1 MCSEQRH
8 TLGFLAQARRRN
20 PVFVAKERLDQ
31 AESALGR
38 ILNQYR
44 AVLVERNIAALLG
57 AGVIS
62 EIGDWFNTVALI
74 SLAYG
79 YGDGALSV
87 GGMFAVRMVVRLI
100 FQGPAGVLVDGHA
113 GRKLLFTSQLV
124 MAVIASSFALLVVVP
139 TLWLLYVLVILLEVA
154 NCIAHPAFMMELRAE
169 APEQQRS
176 AANGVLFASMTTA
189 QLVGPVLG
197 ALVLAPFGAGTVF
210 ALNGLTFFT
219 VAIAVAKL
227 RGGLN
232 ASTTVENVQDD
243 TIPPVIGELEPSV
256 RGYAW
261 LLRRQ
266 DLSVYVLV
274 CLSLALLVQATIT
287 LFVVRAVTL
296 ELGDSGVGLFYS
308 AVAAGAVSGSII
320 AGAHPKLA
328 ASLYPTALAMALCAV
343 ALAAFGM
350 AGSVLF
356 SLVALVIA
364 GFATDVYEVTGLT
377 YFQNRIPD
385 PLYARFYSLF
395 LLALSAGALI
405 GALAGP
411 ALERILGV
419 GMSLVVLAAPSLAL
433 AVGLA
438 GMSRIWIKAEPGRQ
452 WWIKAVAPT
461 LPGGASQ
468 RDEE

>member
-1 MCSEQRH
+1 VFKANDR
-8 TLGFLAQARRRN
+8 LNQAGG
-20 PVFVAKERLDQ
+20 
-31 AESALGR
+31 ALGQV
-38 ILNQYR
+38 LKQYR
-44 AVLVERNIAALLG
+44 AVLVERNISILLG

-79 YGDGALSV
+79 YGDGALGV
-87 GGMFAVRMVVRLI
+87 GGMFAVRMLMRLI
-100 FQGPAGVLVDGHA
+100 FQGPAGTFVDRHA

-124 MAVIASSFALLVVVP
+124 MAVIASSFVLLVVVP
-139 TLWLLYVLVILLEVA
+139 TLWLLYLLVFLLEVA
-154 NCIAHPAFMMELRAE
+154 NCIAHPAFMVELRTE
-169 APEQQRS
+169 APEEQRS

-210 ALNGLTFFT
+210 ALNGLTFFG
-219 VAIAVAKL
+219 VAVAVAKM

-232 ASTTVENVQDD
+232 TNTKVENLLDA
-243 TIPPVIGELEPSV
+243 TNPPVIGKLEPSV

-266 DLSVYVLV
+266 YLSMYVLV

-296 ELGDSGVGLFYS
+296 ELGDGGVGLFYA
-308 AVAAGAVSGSII
+308 AVAAGAVGGSIF
-320 AGAHPKLA
+320 AGAHIQFA
-328 ASLYPTALAMALCAV
+328 ASLYPTAVAMALCAV
-343 ALAAFGM
+343 ALAVFGM
-350 AGSVLF
+350 AGSVVF

-364 GFATDVYEVTGLT
+364 GFATDFYEVTGLT
-377 YFQNRIPD
+377 FFQNSIPD
-385 PLYARFYSLF
+385 HLYARFYSVF

-411 ALERILGV
+411 TLERLLGV
-419 GMSLVVLAAPSLAL
+419 DMSLVVLAAPSLAL
-433 AVGLA
+433 AVVLA
-438 GMSRIWIKAEPGRQ
+438 AMSRSWMIAEPSRQ
-452 WWIKAVAPT
+452 WWRKAVTSTVPA
-461 LPGGASQ
+461 GASQ

>member
-1 MCSEQRH
+1 
-8 TLGFLAQARRRN
+8 
-20 PVFVAKERLDQ
+20 VFVARERLNQ
-31 AESALGR
+31 AGVALQR
-38 ILNQYR
+38 SLHQYR
-44 AVLVERNIAALLG
+44 AVLGERNIAILLG

-62 EIGDWFNTVALI
+62 EIGDWFNTVAII

-79 YGDGALSV
+79 FGDGALGV
-87 GGMFAVRMVVRLI
+87 GGMFAVRMLVRLI
-100 FQGPAGVLVDGHA
+100 FQGPAGTCVDRHA

-139 TLWLLYVLVILLEVA
+139 TLWLLYLLVILLEVT
-154 NCIAHPAFMMELRAE
+154 NCIAHPAFMVELRAE
-169 APEQQRS
+169 APEEQRS
-176 AANGVLFASMTTA
+176 AANGVLFASVTTS

-197 ALVLAPFGAGTVF
+197 ALVLAPFGAGAVF
-210 ALNGLTFFT
+210 ALNGLTFFG

-232 ASTTVENVQDD
+232 ASTKVENVQDD
-243 TIPPVIGELEPSV
+243 TNSPVIGKLEPSV

-266 DLSVYVLV
+266 DLSMYMVV

-296 ELGDSGVGLFYS
+296 ELGDAGVGLFYS
-308 AVAAGAVSGSII
+308 AVAVGAVGGSIV
-320 AGAHPKLA
+320 AGAHTQFA
-328 ASLYPTALAMALCAV
+328 ASLYPTAVAMGLCAV
-343 ALAAFGM
+343 ALAVFGM
-350 AGSVLF
+350 ADSVVF

-364 GFATDVYEVTGLT
+364 GFATDFYEVAGLT
-377 YFQNRIPD
+377 YFQNSIPD
-385 PLYARFYSLF
+385 PVYARFYSVF

-411 ALERILGV
+411 ALEQLLGA
-419 GMSLVVLAAPSLAL
+419 GMSLVVLAAPSVALAL
-433 AVGLA
+433 VLA
-438 GMSRIWIKAEPGRQ
+438 AMSRIWMIAEPGRQ
-452 WWIKAVAPT
+452 GWRKAVAT
-461 LPGGASQ
+461 TMPGGASQ